1 MKNIST
7 CTVKCLNSAVKN
19 TQPYFMPNI
28 QTNTLK
34 FQYQKGVLSVDTF
47 IFSSSIEWLSYRADK
62 VSFEELVNS
71 LPSNNI
77 LLSQSKISN

>member
-7 CTVKCLNSAVKN
+7 CTVKCLNSEVKN

-77 LLSQSKISN
+77 LLSQSKI